1 VPSFDENKILT
12 HPAEFEKFFREKYR
26 GFCLFAC
33 KYVKDIEVAEEVVQD
48 VMVKLWEKREQLDIK
63 GSVLAYI
70 NISVKN
76 SCLNFLKHKNIVLN
90 FEKNETQ
97 RISWDTSET
106 EEEMQD
112 IELETAVLNAI
123 AELPPQRQKI
133 FSMSR
138 VDGLKYHEIADKM
151 GLSIKTIEA
160 QMGSALKQLRVK
172 LKDYMGIVLLGF
184 LAVGC

>member
-1 VPSFDENKILT
+1 MPSFDEQKILT

-26 GFCLFAC
+26 GFCLLAC
-33 KYVKDIEVAEEVVQD
+33 KYLKDIETAEEVVQD
-48 VMVKLWEKREQLDIK
+48 VLVKLWDKRDQIEIK

-76 SCLNFLKHKNIVLN
+76 SCLNYIKHKNIVLTY
-90 FEKNETQ
+90 EKTETQ
-97 RISWDTSET
+97 RLSWDPTEN
-106 EEEMQD
+106 EEEMRD
-112 IELETAVLNAI
+112 LELETAVLNAI

-151 GLSIKTIEA
+151 GLSIKTVEA
-160 QMGSALKQLRVK
+160 QMGKALKQLRVS
-172 LKDYMGIVLLGF
+172 LKDFMGILAIIILLI
-184 LAVGC
+184 L